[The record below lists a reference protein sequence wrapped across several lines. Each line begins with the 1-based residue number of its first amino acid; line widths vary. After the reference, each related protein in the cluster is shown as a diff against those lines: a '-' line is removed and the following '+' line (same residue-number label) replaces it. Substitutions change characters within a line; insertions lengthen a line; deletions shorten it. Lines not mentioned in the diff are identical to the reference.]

1 MKDISF
7 KLNNC
12 GYFLATFGN
21 CLGYFLI
28 QLLVT
33 LVTFTTT
40 SNFCLVLNFLFR
52 FPIRLEFNLSAF
64 MLVHKMEPAKEKVF
78 DFRLEVVVNNGV
90 KITVRKGQMDTV
102 LSNGRFQAS
111 ISILCSFQTT
121 VQNKNCSLIGEEG

>member
-1 MKDISF
+1 
-7 KLNNC
+7 
-12 GYFLATFGN
+12 
-21 CLGYFLI
+21 
-28 QLLVT
+28 
-33 LVTFTTT
+33 
-40 SNFCLVLNFLFR
+40 
-52 FPIRLEFNLSAF
+52 

-121 VQNKNCSLIGEEG
+121 VQK